1 MEGSAV
7 ISKFLDPLGAIAG
20 TWNWT
25 SAHGGGGIAALALTT
40 VVLLV
45 HLVVLG
51 VVLALVFN
59 TRASIE
65 TIRGFRQGARSKIP
79 GQRSHA
85 EAGSH
90 EWWTEL

>member
-1 MEGSAV
+1 V
-7 ISKFLDPLGAIAG
+7 ISKFLDPLGVIAG

-25 SAHGGGGIAALALTT
+25 SGHGGGGLAALVLTA
-40 VVLLV
+40 VVLLL
-45 HLVVLG
+45 HLLVLG
-51 VVLALVFN
+51 VVFALVFN

-65 TIRGFRQGARSKIP
+65 TIRGFRQGAQSSIP
-79 GQRSHA
+79 GQRSTTA

>member
-1 MEGSAV
+1 V
-7 ISKFLDPLGAIAG
+7 ISKVLDPLGAIAG

-25 SAHGGGGIAALALTT
+25 SNHGGGGIAALVLTT

-51 VVLALVFN
+51 FVGALLFN

-65 TIRGFRQGARSKIP
+65 TIRGFRQGAQSTIP
-79 GQRSHA
+79 GQRTTKA
-85 EAGSH
+85 EVGSH